1 MFTDLPPSE
10 AEIPSTYIEVQ
21 MQNEEGEQK
30 PVEETVN
37 ESRGFH
43 YAFLTSAKDE
53 VFEELPNQEDEE
65 KKPVINERKGRF
77 GRFSKALAAVS
88 EEADDEEKKSSEEAV
103 SERKGRFGRFSK
115 ASAAV
120 SEEADDEEKK
130 SSEEAVSERKGR
142 FGRFSKALA
151 AVSEEA
157 DDEEKKSSE
166 EAVSER
172 KGRFGRFSK
181 ALAAVSE
188 ETDDE
193 EKKSSEE
200 AVSER
205 KSSFSYFLAAVS
217 EEAEEEEK
225 PANGTYEAKSF
236 AEGSEEERKPL
247 EFTSGNSRM
256 LTNTDEAV
264 ALHPSED
271 KIRGYAEQITSI
283 FSDGFQWSDLAAM
296 IRLSNQFLKKD
307 YAHLNAEAKKQAV
320 VDILNKIV
328 DLTDTPYLPDG
339 IADPLF
345 KKMVPPFVSLTLPAL
360 DDEIFLS
367 LTLETSE
374 ETPTKEGLKRVAEQ
388 ILALYEDGF
397 QWEDFASMVRLAIE
411 HTRSY
416 VLLDKEGRENAVMEI
431 IDDVIEATDTPYL
444 PDEYSD
450 PIFKAFVRPIVQAI
464 FQALK

>member
-53 VFEELPNQEDEE
+53 VFEELPNQEDEK
-65 KKPVINERKGRF
+65 KKPVIN
-77 GRFSKALAAVS
+77 
-88 EEADDEEKKSSEEAV
+88 
-103 SERKGRFGRFSK
+103 
-115 ASAAV
+115 
-120 SEEADDEEKK
+120 
-130 SSEEAVSERKGR
+130 ERKGR

-200 AVSER
+200 A
-205 KSSFSYFLAAVS
+205 
-217 EEAEEEEK
+217 EEEEK
-225 PANGTYEAKSF
+225 PVNGTYEAKSF

-247 EFTSGNSRM
+247 EFTFGNSRM

-271 KIRGYAEQITSI
+271 KIWGYAEQITSI

-397 QWEDFASMVRLAIE
+397 QWEDFASMVRLAID